1 LRTFITGIS
10 TDYTDFAHTG
20 PGTLA
25 GRYMRL
31 FWQPIALA
39 RDLQPGRAVPVRVM
53 SEDFTLY
60 RGEGGTPHLVDF
72 RCAHRGTQLSTGWV
86 EGDCIRCFYHGWKYD
101 ETGQCVEQPAE
112 DDSFARKVRINSYP
126 VQEYLGL
133 IFAYLGDGSRADG
146 ELPPKL
152 PRYPDFEDE
161 GVLTPSTYVRD
172 CNWFQN
178 LENVVDEVHVA
189 FTHRVSGFGNH
200 GLYVVPEVSAEVS
213 EWGVTMYARRPGS
226 DADGEQV
233 RVTQLGMPNIANV
246 AGSPTTDEGGWED
259 FIAWRVPIDDT
270 VHRSFNVHMAHVKG
284 EAAERYRQEAA
295 KRRAGRPKDPYY
307 PLARQVMRGELAWE
321 DVEQRPD
328 IVGIQDYV
336 SQVGQGIIAD
346 RESEHLGKSD
356 VGIITLRR
364 LWSREL
370 RALAEGQPLTQWVR
384 PKHLTPAPGAV

>member
-1 LRTFITGIS
+1 MTVPVN
-10 TDYTDFAHTG
+10 DYTDFAHTG

-25 GRYMRL
+25 GRYMRM
-31 FWQPIALA
+31 FWHPIYMA
-39 RDLQPGRAVPVRVM
+39 RDLKPGRAVPIRIM

-60 RGEGGTPHLVDF
+60 RGEGGKPHLVDF

-112 DDSFARKVRINSYP
+112 DEAFARKVRINSYP

-133 IFAYLGDGSRADG
+133 IFAYLGEGLPP
-146 ELPPKL
+146 ELPH
-152 PRYPDFEDE
+152 YPDFEDE

-189 FTHRVSGFGNH
+189 FTHRVSEFGNH
-200 GLYVVPEVSAEVS
+200 GLYVVPEVSAEAS
-213 EWGVTMYARRPGS
+213 EWGVTMYAKRPGES
-226 DADGEQV
+226 CADGEQV

-246 AGSPTTDEGGWED
+246 AGSPNTDEGGWED

-284 EAAERYRQEAA
+284 EAAERYKEEAA
-295 KRRAGRPKDPYY
+295 KRRASRPKDSYI
-307 PLARQVMRGELAWE
+307 PLAQQVMRGELAWP
-321 DVEQRPD
+321 DVEHRPD

-336 SQVGQGIIAD
+336 SQVGQGVFAD
-346 RESEHLGKSD
+346 RENEHLGKSD
-356 VGIITLRR
+356 VGIIILRR
-364 LWSREL
+364 LWTREL
-370 RALAEGQPLTQWVR
+370 RALAESQPLTQWTR